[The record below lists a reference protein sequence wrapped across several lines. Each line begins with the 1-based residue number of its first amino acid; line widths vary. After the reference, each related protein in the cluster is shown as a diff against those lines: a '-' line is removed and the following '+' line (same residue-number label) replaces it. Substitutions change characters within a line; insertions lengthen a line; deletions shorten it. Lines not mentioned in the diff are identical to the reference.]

1 MPIVLALTV
10 LIQAC
15 FIFHVFK
22 TGRPYWW
29 AFVILGF
36 PVLGCVV
43 YYLVEVFPN
52 SQEHR
57 AVRKTVRKVA
67 QVMAPDAEFLR
78 RVEEV
83 EICGSVENKAA
94 LAEECLGRGLTAE
107 AMRLYDQCVTGPYAG
122 DPKLRFGLVQAC
134 LADKQWARAREV
146 GAALMRDR
154 PEFRANEVALL
165 HARALE
171 GSGEMASARQA
182 YERLLPGFVGLEAR
196 YRYAMLLQSSGHAEA
211 ARAELETILTHAKR
225 FRIRHEEEQEWVAAA
240 RRGIETG

>member
-94 LAEECLGRGLTAE
+94 LAEECLGRGLTVE

-122 DPKLRFGLVQAC
+122 DPKLRFGLVRAC
-134 LADKQWARAREV
+134 LA
-146 GAALMRDR
+146 DR
-154 PEFRANEVALL
+154 PEFRVNEVALL

-171 GSGEMASARQA
+171 GAGEVGAARQA

-196 YRYAMLLQSSGHAEA
+196 YRYAMLLQATENAEA
-211 ARAELETILTHAKR
+211 ARAELETILAHAKR
-225 FRIRHEEEQEWVAAA
+225 FRIRHEEEQEWVSAA